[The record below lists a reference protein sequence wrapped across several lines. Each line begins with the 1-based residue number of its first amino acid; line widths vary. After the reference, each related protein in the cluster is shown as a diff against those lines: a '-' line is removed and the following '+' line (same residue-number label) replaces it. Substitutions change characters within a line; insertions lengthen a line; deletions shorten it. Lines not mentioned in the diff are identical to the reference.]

1 MANSSSTPYEELT
14 VDNDSFFTEVVRILS
29 QGSTVTLQA
38 KGRSMEPFITDRRDS
53 IVLKKDE
60 NASVGDIVL
69 AHVAGKGYVI
79 HRIYNE
85 HGDRLTLMGDGNLAA
100 TEHCHRGNVVGKAI
114 GIWRNGSY
122 VDCSAPNE
130 RCKAACWRRLL
141 PLRRYLLFAIRQYR
155 KIVTSSK

>member
-1 MANSSSTPYEELT
+1 MTDSTLHPYEELT

-60 NASVGDIVL
+60 NAGVGDIVL

-85 HGDRLTLMGDGNLAA
+85 HGDCLTLMGDGNLAA
-100 TEHCHRGNVVGKAI
+100 TEHCRKADVAGKVVGI
-114 GIWRNGSY
+114 RRNGSY

-130 RCKAACWRRLL
+130 RRKAACWRRLL
-141 PLRRYLLFAIRQYR
+141 PLRRYLLFTIRRYR